1 MLLVAGDA
9 DELIPLSSMLATWAK
24 YPAGAGLA
32 VFHGVGH
39 SPNLDCPN
47 ELAAVLRRFIEVTV
61 PARTKPVAA

>member
-1 MLLVAGDA
+1 
-9 DELIPLSSMLATWAK
+9 
-24 YPAGAGLA
+24 